1 MTNQGLII
9 TSLIIMLFIST
20 PAQSELVVIG
30 NSKTVFSELNTRIIS
45 RIYTGKVIEIEGAS
59 VIPVNSTQTTS
70 LRNRFL
76 EKYLSQNENEYSAY
90 WTVRR
95 FIGKG
100 TPPKEFA
107 SVTDIITYV
116 GETRGAIGYIDNDLI
131 SLPSSVK
138 ILNQ

>member
-1 MTNQGLII
+1 MTNQRLMIISLMLI
-9 TSLIIMLFIST
+9 LFIST
-20 PAQSELVVIG
+20 PAQSELVIIG
-30 NSKTVFSELNTRIIS
+30 NSKTVFSELNARLIS
-45 RIYTGKVIEIEGAS
+45 RIYTGRVIEIEG
-59 VIPVNSTQTTS
+59 VYMMPVNSTQKTD

-76 EKYLSQNENEYSAY
+76 EKYLSQDENEYSAY

-116 GETRGAIGYIDNDLI
+116 GETPGAIGYIDTDLTSI
-131 SLPSSVK
+131 PNSVK
-138 ILNQ
+138 IINQ

>member
-1 MTNQGLII
+1 MII
-9 TSLIIMLFIST
+9 SLILILFTST
-20 PAQSELVVIG
+20 PAQSELVIIG
-30 NSKTVFSELNTRIIS
+30 NSKTAFSELNTRIIA
-45 RIYTGKVIEIEGAS
+45 RIYTGRVIEINS
-59 VIPVNSTQTTS
+59 IYIKPVNSTQATT

-76 EKYLSQNENEYSAY
+76 EKYLSQDENEYSAY

-116 GETRGAIGYIDNDLI
+116 GKTPGAIGYIDTDLTSI
-131 SLPSSVK
+131 PSTVK
-138 ILNQ
+138 IIYP

>member
-1 MTNQGLII
+1 MTNQRLMIISLMLI
-9 TSLIIMLFIST
+9 LFIST
-20 PAQSELVVIG
+20 PAQSELVIIG
-30 NSKTVFSELNTRIIS
+30 NSKTVFSELNTRLIS
-45 RIYTGKVIEIEGAS
+45 RIYTGRVIEIEG
-59 VIPVNSTQTTS
+59 VYMMPVNSTQKTD

-76 EKYLSQNENEYSAY
+76 EKYLSQDENEYSAY

-116 GETRGAIGYIDNDLI
+116 GETPGAIGYIDTDLTSI
-131 SLPSSVK
+131 PNSVK
-138 ILNQ
+138 IINQ

>member
-9 TSLIIMLFIST
+9 TSLILMLFVSA
-20 PAQSELVVIG
+20 PAQSELVIIG
-30 NSKTVFSELNTRIIS
+30 NDKTVFSKLNTRIIS
-45 RIYTGKVIEIEGAS
+45 RIYTGKVIEIEGVS

-116 GETRGAIGYIDNDLI
+116 AETPGAIGYIDTDLI
-131 SLPSSVK
+131 SVPSSVK
-138 ILNQ
+138 IINQ

>member
-116 GETRGAIGYIDNDLI
+116 AETPGAIGYIDTDLI
-131 SLPSSVK
+131 SVPSSVK
-138 ILNQ
+138 IINR

>member
-9 TSLIIMLFIST
+9 TSLILMLFVSA
-20 PAQSELVVIG
+20 PAKSELVIIG
-30 NSKTVFSELNTRIIS
+30 NDKTVFSKLNTRIIS
-45 RIYTGKVIEIEGAS
+45 RIYTGKVIEIEGVS

-116 GETRGAIGYIDNDLI
+116 AETPGAIGYIDTDLI
-131 SLPSSVK
+131 SVPSSVK
-138 ILNQ
+138 IINQ

>member
-9 TSLIIMLFIST
+9 TSLILILFVSA

-45 RIYTGKVIEIEGAS
+45 RIYTGKVIEIEGVS

-76 EKYLSQNENEYSAY
+76 EKYLSQDENEYSAY

-116 GETRGAIGYIDNDLI
+116 AETPGAIGYIDTDLI